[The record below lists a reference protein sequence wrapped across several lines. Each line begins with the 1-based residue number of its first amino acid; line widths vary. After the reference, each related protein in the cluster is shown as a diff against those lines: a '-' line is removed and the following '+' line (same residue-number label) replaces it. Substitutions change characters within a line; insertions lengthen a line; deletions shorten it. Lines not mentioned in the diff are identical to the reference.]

1 MEIIHSISKMQ
12 SLCSSL
18 RTEGLRI
25 GFVPTMG
32 GLHEGHLSLVDLI
45 KERVDILVLSIYVN
59 PTQFG
64 HNEDLDKYPRDLD
77 QDKTLCIDRNVD
89 YIFAPSTEEMYQS
102 NYSTKISENSLSIG
116 LCGSSRPDH
125 FSGVALVCAKL
136 FNICQPSVVAFGQK
150 DAQQVAV
157 IKRMVRDLN
166 FQIDVLVGPIIRE
179 YDGLA
184 MSSRNRY
191 LSVENRDKALS
202 LNRSLQRG
210 KQLFTEGTT
219 DARKITNEIKSDL
232 SRVDGLELDYVEIV
246 NQENLV
252 AELDV
257 KTKQSICVVAAWV
270 NKVRLIDNYCF

>member
-32 GLHEGHLSLVDLI
+32 ALHEGHLSLVDLI
-45 KERVDILVLSIYVN
+45 KERVDILVLSIFVN

-232 SRVDGLELDYVEIV
+232 SRVEGLELDYVEIV
-246 NQENLV
+246 NRENLV

-257 KTKQSICVVAAWV
+257 KAKQSICVVAVWV

>member
-32 GLHEGHLSLVDLI
+32 ALHEGHLSLVDLI

-191 LSVENRDKALS
+191 LSVENREKALS

-246 NQENLV
+246 NRENLV

>member
-32 GLHEGHLSLVDLI
+32 ALHEGHLSLVDLI

-59 PTQFG
+59 QTQFG

-191 LSVENRDKALS
+191 LSVENREKALS

-232 SRVDGLELDYVEIV
+232 SRVEGLELDYVEIV
-246 NQENLV
+246 NRENLV
-252 AELDV
+252 AEFDV

>member
-45 KERVDILVLSIYVN
+45 KERVDILVLSIFVN

-64 HNEDLDKYPRDLD
+64 HNEDLDKYPRDL
-77 QDKTLCIDRNVD
+77 QKDKMLCINRKVD
-89 YIFAPSTEEMYQS
+89 YIFAPSIEEMYQS

-246 NQENLV
+246 NRENLV

-257 KTKQSICVVAAWV
+257 KAKQSICVVAVWV

>member
-32 GLHEGHLSLVDLI
+32 ALHEGHLSLVDLI
-45 KERVDILVLSIYVN
+45 KERVDILVLSIFVN

-191 LSVENRDKALS
+191 LSVENREKALS

-246 NQENLV
+246 NRENLV
-252 AELDV
+252 AEFDV

>member
-1 MEIIHSISKMQ
+1 MEVIHSISKMQ
-12 SLCSSL
+12 NLCSSF
-18 RTEGLRI
+18 RREGLRI

-32 GLHEGHLSLVDLI
+32 ALHEGHLSLVDLV
-45 KERVDILVLSIYVN
+45 KEHVDILVLSIFVN

-64 HNEDLDKYPRDLD
+64 HNEDLDKYPRDLE
-77 QDKTLCIDRNVD
+77 QDKVLCIDRKVD

-102 NYSTKISENSLSIG
+102 NYSTKISENLLSIG

-136 FNICQPSVVAFGQK
+136 FNICQPCVVAFGQK

-166 FQIDVLVGPIIRE
+166 FQIDVLVGPIIRD

-191 LSVENRDKALS
+191 LSVEHRETALF

-210 KQLFTEGTT
+210 KQLYTDGIT
-219 DARKITNEIKSDL
+219 DARKIINEIKSDL

-246 NQENLV
+246 NRENLV
-252 AELDV
+252 TELDV
-257 KTKQSICVVAAWV
+257 KTKQSICVVAVWV

>member
-32 GLHEGHLSLVDLI
+32 ALHEGHLSLVDLI

-210 KQLFTEGTT
+210 KQLFTEGIT

-246 NQENLV
+246 NRENLV
-252 AELDV
+252 AEFDV

>member
-32 GLHEGHLSLVDLI
+32 ALHEGHLSLVDLI

-157 IKRMVRDLN
+157 IKSMVRDLN

-191 LSVENRDKALS
+191 LSVENREKALS

-246 NQENLV
+246 NRENLV
-252 AELDV
+252 AEFDV

>member
-1 MEIIHSISKMQ
+1 MQ

-32 GLHEGHLSLVDLI
+32 ALHEGHLSLVDLI

-59 PTQFG
+59 QTQFG

-191 LSVENRDKALS
+191 LSVENREKALS

-210 KQLFTEGTT
+210 KQLFTEGIT

-246 NQENLV
+246 NRENLV
-252 AELDV
+252 AEFDV

>member
-32 GLHEGHLSLVDLI
+32 ALHEGHLSLVDLI
-45 KERVDILVLSIYVN
+45 KERVDILVLSIFVN

-64 HNEDLDKYPRDLD
+64 HNEDLDKYPRDL
-77 QDKTLCIDRNVD
+77 QKDKMLCINRKVD
-89 YIFAPSTEEMYQS
+89 YIFAPSIEEMYQS

-246 NQENLV
+246 NRENLV

-257 KTKQSICVVAAWV
+257 KAKQSICVVAVWV

>member
-32 GLHEGHLSLVDLI
+32 ALHEGHLSLVDLI

-59 PTQFG
+59 STQFG

-191 LSVENRDKALS
+191 LSVENREKALS

-246 NQENLV
+246 NRENLV
-252 AELDV
+252 AEFDV

>member
-1 MEIIHSISKMQ
+1 MQ

-191 LSVENRDKALS
+191 LSVENREKALS

>member
-102 NYSTKISENSLSIG
+102 DYSTKISENSLSIG

-232 SRVDGLELDYVEIV
+232 SRVEGLELDYVEIV
-246 NQENLV
+246 NRENLV

-257 KTKQSICVVAAWV
+257 KAKQSICVVAVWV

>member
-32 GLHEGHLSLVDLI
+32 ALHEGHLSLVDLI
-45 KERVDILVLSIYVN
+45 KERVDILVLSIFVN

-64 HNEDLDKYPRDLD
+64 HNEDLDKYPRDL
-77 QDKTLCIDRNVD
+77 QKDKMLCINRKVD
-89 YIFAPSTEEMYQS
+89 YIFAPSIEKMYQS

-191 LSVENRDKALS
+191 LSVENREKALS

-232 SRVDGLELDYVEIV
+232 SRVEGLELDYVEIV
-246 NQENLV
+246 NRENLV

-257 KTKQSICVVAAWV
+257 KAKQSICVVAVWV

>member
-32 GLHEGHLSLVDLI
+32 ALHEGHLSLVDLI

-191 LSVENRDKALS
+191 LSVENREKALS

-210 KQLFTEGTT
+210 KQLFTEGIT

-246 NQENLV
+246 NRENLV
-252 AELDV
+252 AEFDV

>member
-1 MEIIHSISKMQ
+1 MEVIRSISKMQ
-12 SLCSSL
+12 NLCSSL

-32 GLHEGHLSLVDLI
+32 ALHEGHLSLIDLLR
-45 KERVDILVLSIYVN
+45 ERVDILILSIFVN

-64 HNEDLDKYPRDLD
+64 HNEDLDKYPRDLE
-77 QDKTLCIDRNVD
+77 QDKKLCMNKKVD
-89 YIFAPSTEEMYQS
+89 YIFTPLTEEMYQPNCS
-102 NYSTKISENSLSIG
+102 INISENLLSIG

-191 LSVENRDKALS
+191 LSAEHRETALF
-202 LNRSLQRG
+202 LNRSLQVG
-210 KQLFTEGTT
+210 KQLFTDGVT
-219 DARKITNEIKSDL
+219 DARKIINQIKSDL

-246 NQENLV
+246 NRENLI
-252 AELDV
+252 AEIDV
-257 KTKQSICVVAAWV
+257 KKNQSICVIAVWV

>member
-32 GLHEGHLSLVDLI
+32 ALHEGHLSLVDLI
-45 KERVDILVLSIYVN
+45 KERVDILVLSIFVN

-64 HNEDLDKYPRDLD
+64 HNEDLDKYPRDL
-77 QDKTLCIDRNVD
+77 QKDKMLCINRKVD
-89 YIFAPSTEEMYQS
+89 YIFAPSIEEMYQS

-232 SRVDGLELDYVEIV
+232 SRVEGLELDYVEIV
-246 NQENLV
+246 NRENLV

-257 KTKQSICVVAAWV
+257 KAKQSICVVAVWV

>member
-1 MEIIHSISKMQ
+1 MQ

-191 LSVENRDKALS
+191 LSAEHREKALF
-202 LNRSLQRG
+202 LNRSLQVG
-210 KQLFTEGTT
+210 KQLFTDGVT
-219 DARKITNEIKSDL
+219 DARKIINQIKSDL

>member
-191 LSVENRDKALS
+191 LSVENREKALS

-232 SRVDGLELDYVEIV
+232 SRVEGLELDYVEIV
-246 NQENLV
+246 NRENLV

-257 KTKQSICVVAAWV
+257 KAKQSICVVAVWV

>member
-136 FNICQPSVVAFGQK
+136 FNICQPSAVALGQK

-191 LSVENRDKALS
+191 LSVENREKALS

-246 NQENLV
+246 NRENLV
-252 AELDV
+252 AEFDV
-257 KTKQSICVVAAWV
+257 KAKQSICVVAVWV

>member
-191 LSVENRDKALS
+191 LSVENREKALS

-246 NQENLV
+246 NRENLV
-252 AELDV
+252 AEFDV

>member
-32 GLHEGHLSLVDLI
+32 ALHEGHLSLVDLI

-191 LSVENRDKALS
+191 LSVENREKALS

-246 NQENLV
+246 NRENLV

-257 KTKQSICVVAAWV
+257 KAKQSICVVAVWV

>member
-32 GLHEGHLSLVDLI
+32 ALHEGHLSLVDLI
-45 KERVDILVLSIYVN
+45 KERVDILVLSIFVN

-191 LSVENRDKALS
+191 LSVENREKALS

-210 KQLFTEGTT
+210 KQLFTEGIT

-246 NQENLV
+246 NRENLV

>member
-32 GLHEGHLSLVDLI
+32 ALHEGHLSLVDLI
-45 KERVDILVLSIYVN
+45 KERVDILVLSIFVN

-64 HNEDLDKYPRDLD
+64 HNEDLYKYPRDLE
-77 QDKTLCIDRNVD
+77 QDKMLCINRNVD

-102 NYSTKISENSLSIG
+102 NYSTKISENLLSIG

-191 LSVENRDKALS
+191 LSVEHRETALF

-246 NQENLV
+246 NRENLV

-257 KTKQSICVVAAWV
+257 KAKQSICVVAVWV
-270 NKVRLIDNYCF
+270 NRVRLIDNYCF